1 MHHRFVQ
8 RIEIKISNKEE
19 KGENLLLNTPDSIH
33 NQKARTSVIQRE
45 RKRMRKVEDHLKFFM
60 NLENIKARCFDHGK
74 PLVAR
79 RGKSHE

>member
-1 MHHRFVQ
+1 MHHRLVQ
-8 RIEIKISNKEE
+8 KIEIVISNRQDKV
-19 KGENLLLNTPDSIH
+19 GNPLLNTPDSIH
-33 NQKARTSVIQRE
+33 NQKARTRVIQRE
-45 RKRMRKVEDHLKFFM
+45 RERMRKVEDYLKFFL